1 VEQRISLI
9 TLGVAEVSRS
19 CSFYERLGW
28 ATPCEEGAG
37 VAFFPAGGLVF
48 AVWDRSKLAAD
59 AGRTA
64 AGAPGAMT
72 LAHNVRSPAEVDAVL
87 VEAEAA
93 GATITQPARDT
104 FWGATQAALP
114 IRTAI
119 CGRWRTTPTG
129 SSRTTGASGFR
140 SSRAISGMAKPS
152 GKAARPRT

>member
-104 FWGATQAALP
+104 FWGGYAGCFADPDGHLWEVAHNPHWILEDDGSVRLP
-114 IRTAI
+114 E
-119 CGRWRTTPTG
+119 
-129 SSRTTGASGFR
+129 
-140 SSRAISGMAKPS
+140 
-152 GKAARPRT
+152 

>member
-28 ATPCEEGAG
+28 ATPCEEGAD

-104 FWGATQAALP
+104 FWGGYAGCFADPDGHLWEVAHNPHWSLEDDGSVRLP
-114 IRTAI
+114 E
-119 CGRWRTTPTG
+119 
-129 SSRTTGASGFR
+129 
-140 SSRAISGMAKPS
+140 
-152 GKAARPRT
+152 